1 MMSVKMEST
10 RKLGHSVSIPL
21 PLIMLE
27 RAITLKW
34 RIGLIR
40 TSGCSQ
46 LGIASAGVTAP
57 EAGGGS
63 GFTKKLVSWACVA
76 VFENVAITVP
86 SEIPDSVHRQAPQ
99 NTTNRLPLN
108 GTLN

>member
-1 MMSVKMEST
+1 MIRVKIERT
-10 RKLGHSVSIPL
+10 RKFGQSVSKPL

-46 LGIASAGVTAP
+46 PGIASAGVIAP
-57 EAGGGS
+57 DAVVSS
-63 GFTKKLVSWACVA
+63 GLTKKLVNCA
-76 VFENVAITVP
+76 
-86 SEIPDSVHRQAPQ
+86 
-99 NTTNRLPLN
+99 
-108 GTLN
+108 